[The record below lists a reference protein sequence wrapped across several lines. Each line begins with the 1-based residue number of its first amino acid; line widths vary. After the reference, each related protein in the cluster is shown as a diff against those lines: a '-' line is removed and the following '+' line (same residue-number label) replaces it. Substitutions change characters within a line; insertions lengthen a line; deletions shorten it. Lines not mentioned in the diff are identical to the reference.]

1 MMTRSLASITLAAL
15 LTALS
20 SIEVSIAQA
29 KQQCSAASPSD
40 PHGQWWSYRLIDGRK
55 CWYEGK
61 PGLSKSLLEWPRE
74 VSTRPA
80 SSEEVK
86 SAAPEKPRTPLDS
99 QAWAPNS
106 KAPAPSDPDTFEARW
121 PAGTVENATSVKDA
135 GPASPKVNNDGSP
148 LRKADKLRSF
158 DSVQPKV
165 TRTLAIVPGQPLPVP
180 VPTPF
185 ATAGAQSDAAP
196 HVTAPPETL
205 PLATEDDI
213 RQADEEHHRHRDIC
227 PYGRTYFNVNGHQHW
242 RCKL

>member
-1 MMTRSLASITLAAL
+1 MMTRSLVSITLAAL

-29 KQQCSAASPSD
+29 KQQCSAASPSAQ
-40 PHGQWWSYRLIDGRK
+40 HGQWWSYRIIDGRK

-80 SSEEVK
+80 SGEEIR
-86 SAAPEKPRTPLDS
+86 STAPEKPRTLLDS
-99 QAWAPNS
+99 QAWAPSS
-106 KAPAPSDPDTFEARW
+106 KASAPSEPDTFEARW
-121 PAGTVENATSVKDA
+121 PARMVEKATSVTDA
-135 GPASPKVNNDGSP
+135 GPATPKVNDDRPP
-148 LRKADKLRSF
+148 LKKADKLRSF
-158 DSVQPKV
+158 GSVQPNV
-165 TRTLAIVPGQPLPVP
+165 TRTLVIVPDQPIPVP

-185 ATAGAQSDAAP
+185 AAATQPDAAP
-196 HVTAPPETL
+196 PVTAPPETL

-242 RCKL
+242 RCRL

>member
-1 MMTRSLASITLAAL
+1 MMTRPLASITLAAL

-29 KQQCSAASPSD
+29 KQQCSAASPSY
-40 PHGQWWSYRLIDGRK
+40 PHGQWWSYRMIDGRK

-80 SSEEVK
+80 SGGEVG
-86 SAAPEKPRTPLDS
+86 STAPEKPRTPLDS

-106 KAPAPSDPDTFEARW
+106 KASAPSDPDTFEARW
-121 PAGTVENATSVKDA
+121 LARTVENATSVTDA
-135 GPASPKVNNDGSP
+135 GPATPEVNNDGPP
-148 LRKADKLRSF
+148 LKKADKLRSVG
-158 DSVQPKV
+158 SVQPTV
-165 TRTLAIVPGQPLPVP
+165 TRTLAIVPDQPVPVP

-185 ATAGAQSDAAP
+185 VAATQSDAAP
-196 HVTAPPETL
+196 PVTAPPETL

-213 RQADEEHHRHRDIC
+213 RQAEEEHHRHRDIC
-227 PYGRTYFNVNGHQHW
+227 PYGRSYFNVNGHQHW
-242 RCKL
+242 RCRL

>member
-1 MMTRSLASITLAAL
+1 MMTRPLVSITLAAL

-29 KQQCSAASPSD
+29 KQQCSAASPSAQ
-40 PHGQWWSYRLIDGRK
+40 HGQWWSYRIIDGRK

-80 SSEEVK
+80 SGEEIR
-86 SAAPEKPRTPLDS
+86 STAPEKPRTPLDS

-106 KAPAPSDPDTFEARW
+106 KASAPPDPDTFEARW
-121 PAGTVENATSVKDA
+121 PAGTVEKATSVTDA
-135 GPASPKVNNDGSP
+135 GPATPKVNNDGPP
-148 LRKADKLRSF
+148 LKKADKLRSF
-158 DSVQPKV
+158 GSVQPNV
-165 TRTLAIVPGQPLPVP
+165 TRTLVIVPDQPLPLP
-180 VPTPF
+180 LPTPF
-185 ATAGAQSDAAP
+185 AAATQSDAAP
-196 HVTAPPETL
+196 PVTAPPETL

-242 RCKL
+242 RCRL

>member
-1 MMTRSLASITLAAL
+1 MMTRPLVSITLAAL

-29 KQQCSAASPSD
+29 KQQCSAASPSAQ
-40 PHGQWWSYRLIDGRK
+40 HGQWWSYRIIDGRK

-80 SSEEVK
+80 SGEEIR
-86 SAAPEKPRTPLDS
+86 STAPEKPRTPLDS

-106 KAPAPSDPDTFEARW
+106 KASAPSAPDTFEARW
-121 PAGTVENATSVKDA
+121 PARTGENATSVTDA
-135 GPASPKVNNDGSP
+135 GPATPKVNDEGPP
-148 LRKADKLRSF
+148 LKKADKLRSF
-158 DSVQPKV
+158 SSVQPKV
-165 TRTLAIVPGQPLPVP
+165 TRTLAIVPDQPVPVP

-185 ATAGAQSDAAP
+185 AAATQPDAAP
-196 HVTAPPETL
+196 PVTAPPETL

-227 PYGRTYFNVNGHQHW
+227 PYGRTNHRQYW
-242 RCKL
+242 RCRL